1 MKGNIMKL
9 FQKTAYVALATTS
22 LMAACSETDT
32 LDLSNEKE
40 KAELVDSADGAEEKN
55 NKDAEKQDQEKWE
68 HLNDG
73 ILVRY
78 EDTILNNIS
87 SQEDENLSNVKVEIE
102 VKNIRSDGKF
112 EDLSEVKYVIRNK
125 EADQEFAGKAVPVSR
140 EEFENLSPNSTIA
153 YNVVFNIDNTEN
165 LNEYRLYIDSN
176 LDSSSS
182 ISWQLKDSIHADS

>member
-1 MKGNIMKL
+1 MKL

-22 LMAACSETDT
+22 LMTACSETDT
-32 LDLSNEKE
+32 LDLSNGQE
-40 KAELVDSADGAEEKN
+40 KAKLVDSTDGVEEKS
-55 NKDAEKQDQEKWE
+55 NKDVEKQDQEKWE
-68 HLNDG
+68 NLNNG

-78 EDTILNNIS
+78 EDTTLNDIS

-102 VKNIRSDGKF
+102 VKNIRSDGQF

-125 EADQEFAGKAVPVSR
+125 EAGQEFVGKAVPVSR

-153 YNVVFNIDNTEN
+153 YNVVFKIDNTKN
-165 LNEYRLYIDSN
+165 LNKYCLYINSN

-182 ISWQLKDSIHADS
+182 ISWQLKDPIHADSYDKS